1 MIKATSGWITL
12 TACFLSSGG
21 QQVAK
26 QQSTESFDLPLKSD
40 AARASFSL
48 GVGSRLD
55 VASLVMICVSVV
67 TAYLVLPP
75 LYSVIQT
82 SLFTTKL
89 TGEIDQFTLRYYED
103 LLRELQILGPFLNTF
118 YFSIGSAL
126 FATLLGGSI
135 AWVVVRT
142 DSPLRGLGYFTAF
155 ASFGTPFILYTIGW
169 LLLLGK
175 AGPINYWLKTLL
187 DQTGPVINVYSMFG
201 MILIESLLWSPFVFL
216 MLAAAF
222 RSMDPSLEEASAACG
237 ARVWQTMR
245 RISLRLMLPAFFSV
259 MLLIFIRTF
268 ESFEIPALVGLPGD
282 IRVLTTSIYLDAQK
296 LPPRY
301 GSAGAF
307 SVFLMVVVA
316 VTLYFYFRM
325 TREGDRYHTVTG
337 KGYRPALIN
346 LGRWRYL
353 AGSALV
359 TYSIV
364 LLVLPFLIILWASLL
379 PFYMQPSLEGLAKFT
394 IKNYMTAIHYPK
406 LTDAIKNSVLLG
418 LGSSS
423 LVMALTLLASWLLVR
438 TKIRGRW
445 LLDLMT
451 TLPLLFPGIVMG
463 LAILRFYL
471 FVPIPV
477 YGTLW
482 ILLIA
487 FVTRYIPY
495 GIRYTHSGLLQLH
508 KELEEASY
516 VSGASWFSSMRRII
530 LPLIT
535 PSFLGGWIFI
545 FLLSAKELS
554 MSVLLVSPQTPV
566 VSVAIFELWENAQVG
581 ELAAFGVIWTVILVT
596 VAIVYY
602 AFARRYGIQQS

>member
-1 MIKATSGWITL
+1 
-12 TACFLSSGG
+12 
-21 QQVAK
+21 VAK
-26 QQSTESFDLPLKSD
+26 QQSTETLDLALK
-40 AARASFSL
+40 ARTSGRSLSL
-48 GVGSRLD
+48 GLASRFD
-55 VASLVMICVSVV
+55 VASVVMIIVSVI

-82 SLFTTKL
+82 SLYTTKL

-103 LLRELQILGPFLNTF
+103 LLRELQIIGPFLNTF
-118 YFSIGSAL
+118 YFSMGSAL
-126 FATLLGGSI
+126 CATVLGGSI
-135 AWVVVRT
+135 AWLVVRT
-142 DSPLRGLGYFTAF
+142 DSPLRSLGYFTAF

-175 AGPINYWLKTLL
+175 AGPINYWLKVLL

-237 ARVWQTMR
+237 ARIWQTMR

-307 SVFLMVVVA
+307 SVLLMVVVA
-316 VTLYFYFRM
+316 ATLYYYFRM
-325 TREGDRYHTVTG
+325 TREGDRFHTVTG
-337 KGYRPALIN
+337 KGYRPTLIS
-346 LGRWRYL
+346 LGRWRYV

-359 TYSIV
+359 AYSIV

-394 IKNYMTAIHYPK
+394 IKNYVTALHFPK

-418 LGSSS
+418 LGSASF
-423 LVMALTLLASWLLVR
+423 VMVLTLLASWLLVR

-445 LLDLMT
+445 MLDLLT

-516 VSGASWFSSMRRII
+516 VSGASWFGSMRRII

-581 ELAAFGVIWTVILVT
+581 ELAAFGVIWTVILVA

-602 AFARRYGIQQS
+602 GFARRYGIQQN

>member
-1 MIKATSGWITL
+1 M
-12 TACFLSSGG
+12 
-21 QQVAK
+21 AK
-26 QQSTESFDLPLKSD
+26 QPSSQTYNVPIKSQAAPGARRSF
-40 AARASFSL
+40 AL
-48 GVGSRLD
+48 GLTSRLD
-55 VASLVMICVSVV
+55 AATCVMIAVSVV

-89 TGEIDQFTLRYYED
+89 TGEIDQFTFQYYRQ
-103 LLRELQILGPFLNTF
+103 LLAELSIIGPFLNSL
-118 YFSIGSAL
+118 YFSIGSAV

-135 AWVVVRT
+135 AWVVTRT
-142 DSPLRGLGYFTAF
+142 DVPLRGLGYFTAF

-169 LLLLGK
+169 LLLLGR
-175 AGPINYWLKTLL
+175 AGPINYWLKIFFN
-187 DQTGPVINVYSMFG
+187 QTSPVINIYSLSG

-222 RSMDPSLEEASAACG
+222 RSMDPALEEASSVCG
-237 ARVWQTMR
+237 ARLWQTLR
-245 RISLRLMLPAFFSV
+245 RVSLRLMLPAFFSV
-259 MLLIFIRTF
+259 LLLIFIRTF

-307 SVFLMVVVA
+307 AVMLMLVVA
-316 VTLYFYFRM
+316 GMLYLYFRI
-325 TREGDRYHTVTG
+325 TREGERFHTVTG
-337 KGYRPALIN
+337 KGYRPALIH
-346 LGRWRYL
+346 LGRWRYV
-353 AGSALV
+353 AASGLV
-359 TYSIV
+359 IYSLV
-364 LLVLPFLIILWASLL
+364 LLVLPFLIILWASFL
-379 PFYMQPSLEGLAKFT
+379 PFYMQPSVEAIGKFT
-394 IKNYMTAIHYPK
+394 LKNYVTAFNFPK
-406 LTDAIKNSVLLG
+406 ITDSIKNSVLLG
-418 LGSSS
+418 LGSASF
-423 LVMALTLLASWLLVR
+423 VMILTLLASWILVR

-445 LLDLMT
+445 LLDFLT

-487 FVTRYIPY
+487 FATRYIPY
-495 GIRYTHSGLLQLH
+495 GIRYTHSGLLSLH
-508 KELEEASY
+508 QELEEASY
-516 VSGASWFSSMRRII
+516 VSGASWFNSMRRII

-535 PSFLGGWIFI
+535 PSFLGGWIFV

-566 VSVAIFELWENAQVG
+566 VSVAIFELWENAQIG
-581 ELAAFGVIWTVILVT
+581 ELAAFGVIWTVILVA
-596 VAIVYY
+596 VAILYY

>member
-1 MIKATSGWITL
+1 M
-12 TACFLSSGG
+12 
-21 QQVAK
+21 AK
-26 QQSTESFDLPLKSD
+26 QPSPRAYDYQLKSGAAGALRSFFGPAIGFRFD
-40 AARASFSL
+40 APTVVMLAVSL
-48 GVGSRLD
+48 
-55 VASLVMICVSVV
+55 I

-89 TGEIDQFTLRYYED
+89 TGEIDEFTFRYYED
-103 LLRELQILGPFLNTF
+103 LIRELQVIGPFLNTL
-118 YFSIGSAL
+118 YFSVGSAVL
-126 FATLLGGSI
+126 ATLLGGSI
-135 AWVVVRT
+135 AWIVTRT
-142 DSPLRGLGYFTAF
+142 DAPLRALGYFTAF

-175 AGPINYWLKTLL
+175 AGPINYWLKIFL
-187 DQTGPVINVYSMFG
+187 DQPGPVINVYSLFG

-245 RISLRLMLPAFFSV
+245 RVSLRLMLPAFFSV
-259 MLLIFIRTF
+259 MLLIFIRSF

-282 IRVLTTSIYLDAQK
+282 VRVLTTSIFLDAQK

-307 SVFLMVVVA
+307 SVLLMIVVA
-316 VTLYFYFRM
+316 CALYFYFRV
-325 TREGDRYHTVTG
+325 TREGDRFHTITG
-337 KGYRPALIN
+337 KGYRPSLIP

-353 AGSALV
+353 ASCGLLV
-359 TYSIV
+359 YSLV
-364 LLVLPFLIILWASLL
+364 LLVLPFLIILWASFL
-379 PFYMQPSLEGLAKFT
+379 PFYMQPSIEGLSKFT
-394 IKNYMTAIHYPK
+394 LKNYYTAIHFPK
-406 LTDAIKNSVLLG
+406 ITDSIKNSILLG
-418 LGSSS
+418 LGSASA
-423 LVMALTLLASWLLVR
+423 VMALTLLASWLLVR
-438 TKIRGRW
+438 TKMRGRW
-445 LLDLMT
+445 LLDLLT

-508 KELEEASY
+508 KELEEAAY
-516 VSGASWFSSMRRII
+516 TAGASWTNCMRRII

-554 MSVLLVSPQTPV
+554 MSVLLVSPQTQV

-581 ELAAFGVIWTVILVT
+581 ELAAFGVIWTIILVSIA
-596 VAIVYY
+596 VVYY
-602 AFARRYGIQQS
+602 LFARRYGVQQN

>member
-1 MIKATSGWITL
+1 M
-12 TACFLSSGG
+12 
-21 QQVAK
+21 AK
-26 QQSTESFDLPLKSD
+26 QQSTETLDLALK
-40 AARASFSL
+40 ARTSGRSLSL
-48 GVGSRLD
+48 GLASRFD
-55 VASLVMICVSVV
+55 VASVVMIIVSVI

-82 SLFTTKL
+82 SLYTTKL

-103 LLRELQILGPFLNTF
+103 LLRELQIIGPFLNTF
-118 YFSIGSAL
+118 YFAMGSAL
-126 FATLLGGSI
+126 CATVLGGSI
-135 AWVVVRT
+135 AWLVVRT
-142 DSPLRGLGYFTAF
+142 DSPLRSLGYFTAF

-175 AGPINYWLKTLL
+175 AGPINYWLKVLF

-307 SVFLMVVVA
+307 SVLLMVVVA
-316 VTLYFYFRM
+316 ATLYYYFRM
-325 TREGDRYHTVTG
+325 TREGDRFHTVTG
-337 KGYRPALIN
+337 KGYRPTLIS
-346 LGRWRYL
+346 LGRWRYV

-359 TYSIV
+359 AYSIV

-394 IKNYMTAIHYPK
+394 IKNYVTALHFHK

-418 LGSSS
+418 LGSASF
-423 LVMALTLLASWLLVR
+423 VMMLTLLASWLLVR

-445 LLDLMT
+445 MLDLLT

-516 VSGASWFSSMRRII
+516 VSGASWFGSMRRII

-581 ELAAFGVIWTVILVT
+581 ELAAFGVIWTVILVA

-602 AFARRYGIQQS
+602 GFARRYGIQQN

>member
-1 MIKATSGWITL
+1 MIA
-12 TACFLSSGG
+12 
-21 QQVAK
+21 
-26 QQSTESFDLPLKSD
+26 
-40 AARASFSL
+40 
-48 GVGSRLD
+48 
-55 VASLVMICVSVV
+55 VSVI

-82 SLFTTKL
+82 SLYTTKL

-103 LLRELQILGPFLNTF
+103 LLRELQIIGPFLNTF
-118 YFSIGSAL
+118 YFSMGSAL
-126 FATLLGGSI
+126 CATALGGSI
-135 AWVVVRT
+135 AWLVVRT

-175 AGPINYWLKTLL
+175 AGPINYWLKVLL
-187 DQTGPVINVYSMFG
+187 EQTGPVINVYSMFG

-307 SVFLMVVVA
+307 SVLLMVVVA
-316 VTLYFYFRM
+316 ATLYYYFRM

-337 KGYRPALIN
+337 KGYRPTLIR
-346 LGRWRYL
+346 LGRWRYV

-359 TYSIV
+359 AYSIV

-394 IKNYMTAIHYPK
+394 IKNYVTALHFPK
-406 LTDAIKNSVLLG
+406 LIDAIKNSVLLG
-418 LGSSS
+418 LGSASF
-423 LVMALTLLASWLLVR
+423 VMVLTLLASWLLVR

-445 LLDLMT
+445 VLDLLT

-516 VSGASWFSSMRRII
+516 VSGASWFGSMRRII

-596 VAIVYY
+596 VAIAYY
-602 AFARRYGIQQS
+602 AFARRYGVQHN

>member
-1 MIKATSGWITL
+1 M
-12 TACFLSSGG
+12 
-21 QQVAK
+21 AK
-26 QQSTESFDLPLKSD
+26 QPSETYGYSPKSVTET
-40 AARASFSL
+40 AARRVFGLGAARQFDGVTGLMIAVSL
-48 GVGSRLD
+48 
-55 VASLVMICVSVV
+55 V

-75 LYSVIQT
+75 LYSVVQT

-89 TGEIDQFTLRYYED
+89 TGEIDEFTLRYYEN
-103 LLRELQILGPFLNTF
+103 LIRELRVLGPFLNTL
-118 YFSIGSAL
+118 YFAVGTAL
-126 FATLLGGSI
+126 LATVLGGSV
-135 AWVVVRT
+135 AWIVTRT
-142 DSPLRGLGYFTAF
+142 DAPLRGLGYFTAF

-175 AGPINYWLKTLL
+175 AGPINAWLKIWF
-187 DQTGPVINVYSMFG
+187 DQPGPVINVYSLFG
-201 MILIESLLWSPFVFL
+201 MIFIESLLWSPFVFL

-245 RISLRLMLPAFFSV
+245 RVSLRLMLPAFFSV
-259 MLLIFIRTF
+259 VLLIFIRSF

-296 LPPRY
+296 LPPQY

-307 SVFLMVVVA
+307 SVFLMFVVA
-316 VTLYFYFRM
+316 GTLYLYFRV
-325 TREGDRYHTVTG
+325 TREGDRFHTVTG
-337 KGYRPALIN
+337 KGYRPAVIQ

-353 AGSALV
+353 AACGLLL
-359 TYSIV
+359 YSLV

-379 PFYMQPSLEGLAKFT
+379 PFYIQPSLEAVAKFT
-394 IKNYMTAIHYPK
+394 LKNYVTALHFPK
-406 LTDAIKNSVLLG
+406 ITDSIKNSILLG
-418 LGSSS
+418 FGSASA
-423 LVMALTLLASWLLVR
+423 VMVLTLFASWLLVR
-438 TKIRGRW
+438 TKMRGRW
-445 LLDLMT
+445 LLDLLT

-508 KELEEASY
+508 KELEEAAFTA
-516 VSGASWFSSMRRII
+516 GASWANCMRRII
-530 LPLIT
+530 VPLIT
-535 PSFLGGWIFI
+535 PSFLGGWVFI

-581 ELAAFGVIWTVILVT
+581 ELAAFGVIWSVILVS

-602 AFARRYGIQQS
+602 LFARRYGIQQS

>member
-1 MIKATSGWITL
+1 MAKQS
-12 TACFLSSGG
+12 SSG
-21 QQVAK
+21 V
-26 QQSTESFDLPLKSD
+26 FPLKSG
-40 AARASFSL
+40 AAGALFRFAALVRF
-48 GVGSRLD
+48 D
-55 VASLVMICVSVV
+55 VAAGVMIAVSLV

-89 TGEIDQFTLRYYED
+89 TGEIDQFTLRYYQD
-103 LLRELQILGPFLNTF
+103 LWTELGVIGPLLNTV
-118 YFSIGSAL
+118 YFSIGSA
-126 FATLLGGSI
+126 FMATLLGGAI
-135 AWVVVRT
+135 AWIVVRT
-142 DSPLRGLGYFTAF
+142 DAPLRGLGYFTAF

-169 LLLLGK
+169 ILLLGK
-175 AGPINYWLKTLL
+175 AGPVNYWLKTLL
-187 DQTGPVINVYSMFG
+187 DQTGPVINVYSLPG
-201 MILIESLLWSPFVFL
+201 MIFIEALLWSPFVFL

-237 ARVWQTMR
+237 AQLWQTLR
-245 RISLRLMLPAFFSV
+245 RVSLRLMMPAFFSV
-259 MLLIFIRTF
+259 ILLIFIRSF

-282 IRVLTTSIYLDAQK
+282 VRVLTTSIYQDAQR
-296 LPPRY
+296 LPPQY

-307 SVFLMVVVA
+307 SVLLMLVVA
-316 VTLYFYFRM
+316 GTLYLYFRV
-325 TREGDRYHTVTG
+325 TREGDRFQTITG
-337 KGYRPALIN
+337 KGYRPALIR

-353 AGSALV
+353 AATGLLA
-359 TYSIV
+359 YSLV
-364 LLVLPFLIILWASLL
+364 LLVLPFLIILWASVL
-379 PFYMQPSLEGLAKFT
+379 PFYMQPSIEALGKFT
-394 IKNYMTAIHYPK
+394 AKNYVTALHFPK
-406 LTDAIKNSVLLG
+406 ITDSIKNSILLG
-418 LGSSS
+418 LGSASV
-423 LVMALTLLASWLLVR
+423 VMVLTLFASWVLVR
-438 TKIRGRW
+438 TKMRGRW
-445 LLDLMT
+445 LLDILT

-508 KELEEASY
+508 KELEEAAY
-516 VSGASWFSSMRRII
+516 TAGASWGNCMRRII
-530 LPLIT
+530 LPLMT
-535 PSFLGGWIFI
+535 PSFLGGWVFI

-581 ELAAFGVIWTVILVT
+581 ELAAFGVIWTTILVS
-596 VAIVYY
+596 VAILYY
-602 AFARRYGIQQS
+602 LIARRYGIQN

>member
-1 MIKATSGWITL
+1 M
-12 TACFLSSGG
+12 
-21 QQVAK
+21 
-26 QQSTESFDLPLKSD
+26 
-40 AARASFSL
+40 ASRF
-48 GVGSRLD
+48 D
-55 VASLVMICVSVV
+55 VATVVMICVSVV
-67 TAYLVLPP
+67 TGYLVLPP

-103 LLRELQILGPFLNTF
+103 LFRELQIIGPFLNTF
-118 YFSIGSAL
+118 YFSIASAV

-135 AWVVVRT
+135 AWIVVRT

-175 AGPINYWLKTLL
+175 AGPVNYWLKILF
-187 DQTGPVINVYSMFG
+187 DQTTPVLNVYSMFG
-201 MILIESLLWSPFVFL
+201 MVLIESLLWSPFVFL

-237 ARVWQTMR
+237 ARMWQTMG

-307 SVFLMVVVA
+307 SVLLMVVVA
-316 VTLYFYFRM
+316 ATLYFYFRL
-325 TREGDRYHTVTG
+325 TREGDRYQTVTG
-337 KGYRPALIN
+337 KGYRPTLIN

-353 AGSALV
+353 AGAALLV
-359 TYSIV
+359 YSFV
-364 LLVLPFLIILWASLL
+364 LLVLPFLIILWASVL
-379 PFYMQPSLEGLAKFT
+379 PYYMQPSLEGLGKLT
-394 IKNYMTAIHYPK
+394 IKNYVTALHFPK
-406 LTDAIKNSVLLG
+406 ITDAIKNSVLLG
-418 LGSSS
+418 LGSASF
-423 LVMALTLLASWLLVR
+423 VMVLTLLASWLLVR

-530 LPLIT
+530 LPLMT

-581 ELAAFGVIWTVILVT
+581 ELAAFGVIWTAILVT

-602 AFARRYGIQQS
+602 AFARRYGIQQN

>member
-1 MIKATSGWITL
+1 VARQPSSETYD
-12 TACFLSSGG
+12 LS
-21 QQVAK
+21 
-26 QQSTESFDLPLKSD
+26 LKSS
-40 AARASFSL
+40 AARAVRGVFNL
-48 GVGSRLD
+48 GLVRGLD
-55 VASLVMICVSVV
+55 AASVVMIVVSII

-75 LYSVIQT
+75 LYSVVQT

-89 TGEIDQFTLRYYED
+89 TGEIDEFTLRYYQD
-103 LLRELQILGPFLNTF
+103 LIRELQVVGPFLNTV
-118 YFSIGSAL
+118 YFSVGSAL
-126 FATLLGGSI
+126 LATMLGGSI
-135 AWVVVRT
+135 AWIVTRT

-169 LLLLGK
+169 LLLLGR
-175 AGPINYWLKTLL
+175 AGPVNYWLKTLL
-187 DQTGPVINVYSMFG
+187 DQSGPVINIYSLSG
-201 MILIESLLWSPFVFL
+201 MIFIESLLWSPFVFL

-222 RSMDPSLEEASAACG
+222 RSMDPSLEEASAVCG

-245 RISLRLMLPAFFSV
+245 RVSLRLMLPAFFSV
-259 MLLIFIRTF
+259 MLLIFIRSF

-282 IRVLTTSIYLDAQK
+282 VRVLTTSIYLDAQK

-307 SVFLMVVVA
+307 SVLLMFVVA
-316 VTLYFYFRM
+316 GTLYLYFRV
-325 TREGDRYHTVTG
+325 TREGDRFHTITG
-337 KGYRPALIN
+337 KGYRPALVH

-353 AGSALV
+353 AGCALLL
-359 TYSIV
+359 YSLV

-379 PFYMQPSLEGLAKFT
+379 PFYMQPSMEGIARFT
-394 IKNYMTAIHYPK
+394 MKNYITAIHFPK
-406 LTDAIKNSVLLG
+406 ITDSIRNSILLG
-418 LGSSS
+418 LGSASA
-423 LVMALTLLASWLLVR
+423 VMVLTLLASWLLVR
-438 TKIRGRW
+438 TKMRGRW
-445 LLDLMT
+445 LLDILT

-508 KELEEASY
+508 KELEEAAY
-516 VSGASWFSSMRRII
+516 TAGASWSNCMRRII
-530 LPLIT
+530 LPLVT

-581 ELAAFGVIWTVILVT
+581 ELAAFGVIWTVILISIAV
-596 VAIVYY
+596 IYY
-602 AFARRYGIQQS
+602 LFARRYGVQQN

>member
-1 MIKATSGWITL
+1 M
-12 TACFLSSGG
+12 
-21 QQVAK
+21 AK
-26 QQSTESFDLPLKSD
+26 QPSSEPYVYALKAS
-40 AARASFSL
+40 AARSARGLL
-48 GVGSRLD
+48 GLGSSHFD
-55 VASLVMICVSVV
+55 VAAVVMIVVSLV

-89 TGEIDQFTLRYYED
+89 TGEIDQFTLRYYSNLFGE
-103 LLRELQILGPFLNTF
+103 LRVLGPFLNTI
-118 YFSIGSAL
+118 YFSVGSAL
-126 FATLLGGSI
+126 WATMIGGTI
-135 AWVVVRT
+135 AWIVVRT
-142 DSPLRGLGYFTAF
+142 DTPLRGLGYFTAF

-175 AGPINYWLKTLL
+175 AGPVNYWLKILL
-187 DQTGPVINVYSMFG
+187 NQTGPVINIYSLFG
-201 MILIESLLWSPFVFL
+201 MIFIESLLWSPFVFL

-222 RSMDPSLEEASAACG
+222 RSMDPSLEEASAVCG
-237 ARVWQTMR
+237 ARIWQTMR
-245 RISLRLMLPAFFSV
+245 RVSLRLMLPAFFSV
-259 MLLIFIRTF
+259 LLLIFIRSF

-282 IRVLTTSIYLDAQK
+282 VRVLTTSIYIDAQK
-296 LPPRY
+296 LPPQY

-307 SVFLMVVVA
+307 SVLLMLVVA
-316 VTLYFYFRM
+316 FTLYLYFQI
-325 TREGDRYHTVTG
+325 TREGDRFQTVTG
-337 KGYRPALIN
+337 KGYRPTLIQ

-353 AGSALV
+353 TAFGLIVYA
-359 TYSIV
+359 TV
-364 LLVLPFLIILWASLL
+364 LLVLPFLIIVWASLL
-379 PFYMQPSLEGLAKFT
+379 PFYIQPSLEAIHRFT
-394 IKNYMTAIHYPK
+394 LKNYVTALHFPK
-406 LTDAIKNSVLLG
+406 ITDSIKNSILLG
-418 LGSSS
+418 LGSASA
-423 LVMALTLLASWLLVR
+423 VMVLTLLASWLLVR
-438 TKIRGRW
+438 TKMRGRW
-445 LLDLMT
+445 LLDLLT

-508 KELEEASY
+508 KELEEAAY
-516 VSGASWFSSMRRII
+516 TVGASWSNCMRRII
-530 LPLIT
+530 LPLMT
-535 PSFLGGWIFI
+535 PSFLGGWVFI

-581 ELAAFGVIWTVILVT
+581 ELAAFGVLWTLILVSIA
-596 VAIVYY
+596 VFYY
-602 AFARRYGIQQS
+602 LFARRYGIQQN

>member
-1 MIKATSGWITL
+1 MIA
-12 TACFLSSGG
+12 
-21 QQVAK
+21 V
-26 QQSTESFDLPLKSD
+26 
-40 AARASFSL
+40 SL
-48 GVGSRLD
+48 
-55 VASLVMICVSVV
+55 V

-89 TGEIDQFTLRYYED
+89 TGEIDQFTLRYYQD
-103 LLRELQILGPFLNTF
+103 LWTELGVIGPLLNTV
-118 YFSIGSAL
+118 YFSIGSA
-126 FATLLGGSI
+126 FMATLLGGAI
-135 AWVVVRT
+135 AWIVVRT
-142 DSPLRGLGYFTAF
+142 DAPLRGLGYFTAF

-169 LLLLGK
+169 ILLLGK
-175 AGPINYWLKTLL
+175 AGPVNYWLKTLL
-187 DQTGPVINVYSMFG
+187 DQTGPVINVYSLPG
-201 MILIESLLWSPFVFL
+201 MIFIEALLWSPFVFL

-237 ARVWQTMR
+237 AQLWQTLR
-245 RISLRLMLPAFFSV
+245 RVSLRLMMPAFFSV
-259 MLLIFIRTF
+259 ILLIFIRSF

-282 IRVLTTSIYLDAQK
+282 VRVLTTSIYQDAQR
-296 LPPRY
+296 LPPQY

-307 SVFLMVVVA
+307 SVLLMLVVA
-316 VTLYFYFRM
+316 GTLYLYFRV
-325 TREGDRYHTVTG
+325 TREGDRFQTITG
-337 KGYRPALIN
+337 KGYRPALIR

-353 AGSALV
+353 AATGLLV
-359 TYSIV
+359 YSLV
-364 LLVLPFLIILWASLL
+364 LLVLPFLIILWASVL
-379 PFYMQPSLEGLAKFT
+379 PFYMQPSIEALGKFT
-394 IKNYMTAIHYPK
+394 AKNYVTALHFPK
-406 LTDAIKNSVLLG
+406 ITDSIKNSILLG
-418 LGSSS
+418 LGSASV
-423 LVMALTLLASWLLVR
+423 VMVLTLFASWVLVR
-438 TKIRGRW
+438 TKMRGRW
-445 LLDLMT
+445 LLDILT

-508 KELEEASY
+508 KELEEAAY
-516 VSGASWFSSMRRII
+516 TAGASWGNCMRRII
-530 LPLIT
+530 LPLMT
-535 PSFLGGWIFI
+535 PSFLGGWVFI

-581 ELAAFGVIWTVILVT
+581 ELAAFGVIWTTILVS
-596 VAIVYY
+596 VAILYY
-602 AFARRYGIQQS
+602 LIARRYGIQN

>member
-1 MIKATSGWITL
+1 M
-12 TACFLSSGG
+12 
-21 QQVAK
+21 AK
-26 QQSTESFDLPLKSD
+26 QQSGDTLDLPLKTGVSGGILSL
-40 AARASFSL
+40 RLASRF
-48 GVGSRLD
+48 D
-55 VASLVMICVSVV
+55 VATVVMIGVSIV

-89 TGEIDQFTLRYYED
+89 TGEIDQFTLRYYQD
-103 LLRELQILGPFLNTF
+103 LLRELQVIGPFLNTF

-135 AWVVVRT
+135 AWIVVRT

-169 LLLLGK
+169 LLLLGR
-175 AGPINYWLKTLL
+175 AGPVNYWLKVLL

-245 RISLRLMLPAFFSV
+245 RVSLRLMLPAFFSV

-307 SVFLMVVVA
+307 SVLLMVVVA
-316 VTLYFYFRM
+316 ATLYFYFRI
-325 TREGDRYHTVTG
+325 TREGDRFHTVTG
-337 KGYRPALIN
+337 KGYRPTLIN
-346 LGRWRYL
+346 LGRWRYV

-359 TYSIV
+359 IYSIV

-394 IKNYMTAIHYPK
+394 IKNYVTAIHFPK
-406 LTDAIKNSVLLG
+406 LIDAIKNSVLLG
-418 LGSSS
+418 LGSASF
-423 LVMALTLLASWLLVR
+423 VMMLTLLASWLLVR

-596 VAIVYY
+596 VAVFYY
-602 AFARRYGIQQS
+602 AFARRYGVQQT

>member
-1 MIKATSGWITL
+1 M
-12 TACFLSSGG
+12 
-21 QQVAK
+21 AK
-26 QQSTESFDLPLKSD
+26 QQSTESFELPLKSG
-40 AARASFSL
+40 AASGTFSL
-48 GVGSRLD
+48 GLASRFD
-55 VASLVMICVSVV
+55 VATLVMILVSVI

-75 LYSVIQT
+75 LYSVVQT

-103 LLRELQILGPFLNTF
+103 LVRELQIIGPFLNTF

-126 FATLLGGSI
+126 LATALGGSI
-135 AWVVVRT
+135 AWIVVRT

-169 LLLLGK
+169 LLLLGR
-175 AGPINYWLKTLL
+175 AGPVNYWLKILL
-187 DQTGPVINVYSMFG
+187 DHPGPVINVYSMFG

-222 RSMDPSLEEASAACG
+222 RSMDPSLEEASSVCG

-245 RISLRLMLPAFFSV
+245 RVSLRLMLPAFFSV

-307 SVFLMVVVA
+307 SVLLMVVVA
-316 VTLYFYFRM
+316 ATLYFYFRM
-325 TREGDRYHTVTG
+325 TREGDRFQTVTG
-337 KGYRPALIN
+337 KGYRPTLIP

-353 AGSALV
+353 AGTALV
-359 TYSIV
+359 GYSIV

-379 PFYMQPSLEGLAKFT
+379 PFYMQPSLEGLARFT
-394 IKNYMTAIHYPK
+394 LKNYIAAIHFPK
-406 LTDAIKNSVLLG
+406 ITDSIKNSVLLG
-418 LGSSS
+418 LGAASF
-423 LVMALTLLASWLLVR
+423 VMVLTLLASWLLVR

-445 LLDLMT
+445 LLDLLT
-451 TLPLLFPGIVMG
+451 TMPLLFPGIVMG

-581 ELAAFGVIWTVILVT
+581 ELAAFGVIWTAILVT
-596 VAIVYY
+596 VAVFYY
-602 AFARRYGIQQS
+602 AFARRYGIQQN

>member
-1 MIKATSGWITL
+1 M
-12 TACFLSSGG
+12 
-21 QQVAK
+21 AK

-55 VASLVMICVSVV
+55 VASVVMICVSVV

-75 LYSVIQT
+75 LYSVVQT

-103 LLRELQILGPFLNTF
+103 LLRELQIIGPFLNTF

-316 VTLYFYFRM
+316 ATLYLYFRM

-337 KGYRPALIN
+337 KGYRPTLIN

-394 IKNYMTAIHYPK
+394 IKNYVTAIHYPK

-418 LGSSS
+418 LGSASF
-423 LVMALTLLASWLLVR
+423 VMALTLLASWLLVR

>member
-1 MIKATSGWITL
+1 MAKQS
-12 TACFLSSGG
+12 SSGAFH
-21 QQVAK
+21 V
-26 QQSTESFDLPLKSD
+26 PLKAG
-40 AARASFSL
+40 AARGIFRLDAL
-48 GVGSRLD
+48 SRLD
-55 VASLVMICVSVV
+55 AGAAVMIAVSLV

-89 TGEIDQFTLRYYED
+89 TGEIDQVTLRYYQE
-103 LLRELQILGPFLNTF
+103 LWSELRVVGPLFNTV

-126 FATLLGGSI
+126 AATLLGGAI
-135 AWVVVRT
+135 AWIVVRT
-142 DSPLRGLGYFTAF
+142 DAPLRSLGYFTAF

-169 LLLLGK
+169 ILLLGK
-175 AGPINYWLKTLL
+175 AGPVNYWLKTLL
-187 DQTGPVINVYSMFG
+187 DQTAPVINIYSLPG
-201 MILIESLLWSPFVFL
+201 MIFVEALLWSPFVFL

-237 ARVWQTMR
+237 ARLWQTLR
-245 RISLRLMLPAFFSV
+245 RVSLRLMLPAFFSV
-259 MLLIFIRTF
+259 LLLIFIRSF

-282 IRVLTTSIYLDAQK
+282 VRVLTTSIYLDAQR
-296 LPPRY
+296 LPPQY

-307 SVFLMVVVA
+307 SVLLMLVVA
-316 VTLYFYFRM
+316 GTLYLYFRV
-325 TREGDRYHTVTG
+325 TRDGDRFQVITG
-337 KGYRPALIN
+337 KGYRPTLIR

-353 AGSALV
+353 AAGGLLI
-359 TYSIV
+359 YSLV
-364 LLVLPFLIILWASLL
+364 LLVLPFLIILWASIL
-379 PFYMQPSLEGLAKFT
+379 PFYMQPSIEALGRFT
-394 IKNYMTAIHYPK
+394 AKNYVTALNFHKI
-406 LTDAIKNSVLLG
+406 TDSIKNSILLG
-418 LGSSS
+418 LGSASA
-423 LVMALTLLASWLLVR
+423 VMVLTLFASWVLVR
-438 TKIRGRW
+438 TKVRGRW
-445 LLDLMT
+445 LLDILT

-508 KELEEASY
+508 KELEEAAY
-516 VSGASWFSSMRRII
+516 TAGASWSNCMRRII
-530 LPLIT
+530 LPLMT
-535 PSFLGGWIFI
+535 PSFLGGWVFI

-581 ELAAFGVIWTVILVT
+581 ELAAFGVIWTTILVS

-602 AFARRYGIQQS
+602 LIARRYGIQQN